1 MSPEEKKVLSV
12 HVESYAYS
20 GDSNRMEAL
29 EVIFEEVDE
38 MLRRAYDAGWAES
51 RELGDDG

>member
-1 MSPEEKKVLSV
+1 MSPEEKMVLAV

-20 GDSNRMEAL
+20 EDSDRMEAL
-29 EVIFEEVDE
+29 KVIFEEVDE

-51 RELGDDG
+51 ITS